1 MVSGKLWGGLV
12 VLFIAGALTGIAGT
26 TLYHQ
31 YEQEHRWERG
41 PAAKHERIMQRL
53 THELALTPAQQA
65 DIEPMISRTHVEI
78 LQLRFA
84 HQPEVEQ
91 ALTQGMVEIKTK
103 LSVEQQEKL
112 DGLYAKLQRRWQVS
126 RDYLHTTQER
136 LKLMK

>member
-12 VLFIAGALTGIAGT
+12 VLFIAGTLTGIAGT

-41 PAAKHERIMQRL
+41 PAAKHERIMKRL
-53 THELALTPAQQA
+53 SHELTLTPAQQA

-91 ALTQGMVEIKTK
+91 ALTQGMAEIKTK
-103 LSVEQQEKL
+103 LSGEQQEKL

-126 RDYLHTTQER
+126 RDYLHTPQEQ